1 MMSRLLPVLVLSAS
15 LSGCLSIL
23 PDPTPAPSVYRL
35 TTQAQPVDKS
45 ATAELIRIDR
55 PTATHVFNS
64 SNIVVTKKGQKVS
77 TIAKA
82 KWSQATPDLIQESL
96 ISALEGSSQFV
107 GLVSISGAQTETK
120 LHLYVKNFEADFDN
134 GSDNAPLAIVEYRV
148 TYAQGADRKLLGTYT
163 IRKTRRASSINVSSI
178 VSAIEQANDA
188 AMSDIVTWLETKKSN
203 GLT

>member
-1 MMSRLLPVLVLSAS
+1 MKSRILLALVVSVS

-23 PDPTPAPSVYRL
+23 PDPAPAPSVYRL
-35 TTQAQPVDKS
+35 TTDAQPADKVFN
-45 ATAELIRIDR
+45 AELIRVDR
-55 PTATHVFNS
+55 PTTTQVFNS

-107 GLVSISGAQTETK
+107 GLVSISGAQTETR

-148 TYAQGADRKLLGTYT
+148 TYAHGGDRKLLGTYT
-163 IRKTRRASSINVSSI
+163 VRKTRRASSINVSSI